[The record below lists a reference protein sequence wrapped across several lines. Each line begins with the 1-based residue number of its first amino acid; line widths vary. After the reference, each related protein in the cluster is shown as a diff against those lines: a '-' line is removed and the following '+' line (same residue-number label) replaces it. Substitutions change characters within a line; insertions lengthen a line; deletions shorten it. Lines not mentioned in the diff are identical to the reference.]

1 MPPPSP
7 RHRPLTPLTAPAPD
21 TAPPPHHTTPWHH
34 TTPCDHQVKSQ
45 TNFLTAERRVE
56 GEKLNKQL
64 ERAVEDRD
72 KLLAERAGLVAELQ
86 AVQVPR
92 PPI

>member
-1 MPPPSP
+1 VAS
-7 RHRPLTPLTAPAPD
+7 
-21 TAPPPHHTTPWHH
+21 HHTTPR
-34 TTPCDHQVKSQ
+34 DHQVKSQ

-86 AVQVPR
+86 AVQVT
-92 PPI
+92 ICDVVCVWCDVWCVCV

>member
-7 RHRPLTPLTAPAPD
+7 PDRVPYPAP
-21 TAPPPHHTTPWHH
+21 PPPHHTTL
-34 TTPCDHQVKSQ
+34 CDHQVKSQ